1 MDVKLWKSLS
11 LGIGLALLFFGLIV
25 SVHGFGIAYN
35 ISWGMSDAIR
45 GTAELLFG
53 IVFLLLGNALISLGK

>member
-35 ISWGMSDAIR
+35 IPWGVSDAIR
-45 GTAELLFG
+45 GAAELLFS